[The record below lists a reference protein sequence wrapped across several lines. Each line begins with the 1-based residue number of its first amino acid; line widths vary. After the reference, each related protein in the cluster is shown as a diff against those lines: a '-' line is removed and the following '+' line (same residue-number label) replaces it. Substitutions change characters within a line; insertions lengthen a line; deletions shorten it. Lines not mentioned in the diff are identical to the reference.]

1 MSKKPI
7 ILLLFVSA
15 FSCWSSFQDPA
26 VDTDYDFY
34 NVGMLRIDHVKDYMN
49 KPSSGK
55 MVMNSIAHNFL
66 RYGYLV
72 SESDKYDTEVKIKKN
87 GKVLDLSCIITE
99 YTDSEMIIVPYRYED
114 RGYVETKVEQ
124 SLETTKDTPDNTSSQ
139 SQTSTTTTHG
149 GKVNQGKRV
158 EYSQTRVGIMLKM
171 VDQESGNLVW
181 SNSYSYTG
189 LEMQRTVDYCVRSS
203 VLQIRK
209 LFRD

>member
-1 MSKKPI
+1 MRKKPI
-7 ILLLFVSA
+7 ILLLLIST
-15 FSCWSSFQDPA
+15 FSCWSSFQNPA

-34 NVGMLRIDHVKDYMN
+34 NVGKLRIDHVKDFMN

-72 SESDKYDTEVKIKKN
+72 SELDKNDTEVKIKKN

-99 YTDSEMIIVPYRYED
+99 YTDSEMIIVPYHYED

-124 SLETTKDTPDNTSSQ
+124 SLESKKNTPDSISSQ

-209 LFRD
+209 LFRY

>member
-1 MSKKPI
+1 MRKKLI
-7 ILLLFVSA
+7 ILLLFITT
-15 FSCWSSFQDPA
+15 FSCWSSFQNPA
-26 VDTDYDFY
+26 IDNEYNFY
-34 NVGMLRIDHVKDYMN
+34 NVGKLRIDDVKNYIN

-72 SESDKYDTEVKIKKN
+72 SEIDKNNTEITIQRN
-87 GKVLDLSCIITE
+87 GKVLVLNCIITE
-99 YTDSEMIIVPYRYED
+99 FTDSEMIIVPYHYED

-124 SLETTKDTPDNTSSQ
+124 SLETKKNTPDNTSSQ

-149 GKVNQGKRV
+149 GRVNQGKRV
-158 EYSQTRVGIMLKM
+158 EYSQTRVGIMLKI

-189 LEMQRTVDYCVRSS
+189 LEMQRTVDYCVKSS

-209 LFRD
+209 LFRN